1 MLRGVASFCY
11 VVIIFTTIGI
21 MAKKNTAGLL
31 LYRRRGELEVFL
43 IHPGGPF
50 WSKKNFGAWSLPKGQ
65 IDEGEDPLQA
75 AKREFTEETGF
86 PIDGDFRALDPVKQS
101 GGKIVHAW
109 AIEGDCDPA
118 QLRSNL
124 FSMEWPPKSGKTQ
137 EFPEVDRG
145 AWFHIP
151 EARKRILAGTNRIY
165 RATRCASRYREKVG
179 AVSSLAA
186 NKRDRPGLARN

>member
-1 MLRGVASFCY
+1 
-11 VVIIFTTIGI
+11 

-43 IHPGGPF
+43 VHPGGPF
-50 WSKKNFGAWSLPKGQ
+50 WSKKDLGAWSLPKGQ
-65 IDEGEDPLQA
+65 IDEGEDPLQT

-86 PIDGDFRALDPVKQS
+86 PIDGDFRPLDPVKQS
-101 GGKIVHAW
+101 GGKVVHAW
-109 AIEGDCDPA
+109 AIEADCDPA

-124 FSMEWPPKSGKTQ
+124 FSMEWPPKSGKMQ

-151 EARKRILAGTNRIY
+151 EARKRILPAQIGFIEQLV
-165 RATRCASRYREKVG
+165 A
-179 AVSSLAA
+179 L
-186 NKRDRPGLARN
+186 RDIVKKSEPSAP